1 MIWKW
6 VNDGLAHMLIGAGA
20 LLAGMQLLF
29 GKPELRAVLW
39 RMIALLFVLMIIL
52 SSGVFWLA
60 DYVAGQWIPDGD
72 GWYWRLLSW
81 LAWLLAVLLS
91 VVSGIIA
98 YVALGS
104 AVAAP
109 WLDTLATRTE
119 GICGCSCEESQAEWL
134 QQFLHSLVNSVRPF
148 FGLLVWAVAAL
159 LCFWMPP
166 LATAIW
172 IYGGIRFLS
181 FELMDTVATRRAWD
195 FSRRK
200 QILNE
205 NRWFYFGFSGLAT
218 VFLLIPVLNLFVIP
232 AAVVGLSQ
240 HMVKDPV

>member
-1 MIWKW
+1 M
-6 VNDGLAHMLIGAGA
+6 LAGAGA
-20 LLAGMQLLF
+20 LLAGMQLLL
-29 GKPELRAVLW
+29 GKAELRVVLW
-39 RMIALLFVLMIIL
+39 RMIALLFVLMILL
-52 SSGVFWLA
+52 STGVFWLA

-72 GWYWRLLSW
+72 SWYWQLLSW
-81 LAWLLAVLLS
+81 LAWLLAVILAMI
-91 VVSGIIA
+91 SGIVA

-109 WLDTLATRTE
+109 WLDTLAARTE
-119 GICGCSCEESQAEWL
+119 RICGRSCEENQAAWL
-134 QQFLHSLVNSVRPF
+134 EQFLHSLVNSIRPF
-148 FGLLVWAVAAL
+148 VGLLLWAVAAL

-166 LATAIW
+166 LATVIW
-172 IYGGIRFLS
+172 VYGGIRFLS
-181 FELMDTVATRRAWD
+181 FELMDTPASRRGWN

-205 NRWFYFGFSGLAT
+205 RRWFYFGFSGLAT

-240 HMVKDPV
+240 HMAKDSG